1 MKTSILKVAM
11 IATAATLLPFF
22 SHAQG
27 TAGSIHSL
35 QSILSGL
42 YDQMMPLCKP
52 MMDVGRGI
60 AGLGAL
66 TFIAM
71 RVWRHLAAAEP
82 IDFYPLLR
90 PFAIGM
96 VIMAFPAFLS
106 LINGVLQPTVTATA
120 AMVGNSNGAIEVMLN
135 EDQPSANTMS
145 APGNTDPDKWYQYTH
160 PDNTTTTSAGASNNM
175 ADQFSGWGFKN
186 WVKKIIYEFLNICF
200 EAAALCID
208 TIRTFKLI
216 VLAILGPLAFGLG
229 VFDGFQHTIRQWIAR
244 YINVYLWLPV
254 ANIFGAIISN
264 IQLNMTHMQASGAD
278 SQLVSDTNSA
288 YMIFLLIGIVGYFT
302 VPAIA
307 GYIVNA
313 GGHAL
318 LSKTSAMAGA
328 AMGAV
333 TSRSMFGGSSSAAS
347 SKSFSQHFKEGYDGK
362 DGGTGVAGALGRAIG
377 RTGFMADRLS
387 GKS

>member
-1 MKTSILKVAM
+1 MRTSTIKVALV
-11 IATAATLLPFF
+11 ATIATLLPLF

-27 TAGSIHSL
+27 TANSIHSL
-35 QSILSGL
+35 QSILDGL

-52 MMDVGRGI
+52 MINIGRGI
-60 AGLGAL
+60 AGLAAL
-66 TFIAM
+66 TFIAV
-71 RVWRHLAAAEP
+71 RVWRHVASAEP

-120 AMVGNSNGAIEVMLN
+120 AMVGNANGAIEVMLN
-135 EDQPSANTMS
+135 EDQPSAETMS
-145 APGNTDPDKWYQYTH
+145 APANTDPDKWYQYTH
-160 PDNTTTTSAGASNNM
+160 PDNTSASGTNSTTM

-186 WVKKIIYEFLNICF
+186 AIKKAIYQLLNVCF

-208 TIRTFKLI
+208 TIRIFKLI

-264 IQLNMTHMQASGAD
+264 IQLNMTHMQASGAN
-278 SQLVSDTNSA
+278 SQLISDTNSA
-288 YMIFLLIGIVGYFT
+288 YMVFLLIGIVGYFT

-313 GGHAL
+313 GSHAL
-318 LSKTSAMAGA
+318 LSKTSAMTSM
-328 AMGAV
+328 AMGAI
-333 TSRSMFGGSSSAAS
+333 TNKMMYGGNSGGSSQ
-347 SKSFSQHFKEGYDGK
+347 SFGQYFKEGYEGK
-362 DGGTGVAGALGRAIG
+362 DGGSGVAGALGRSIG
-377 RTGFMADRLS
+377 RSGFMADRLS
-387 GKS
+387 GKSTS